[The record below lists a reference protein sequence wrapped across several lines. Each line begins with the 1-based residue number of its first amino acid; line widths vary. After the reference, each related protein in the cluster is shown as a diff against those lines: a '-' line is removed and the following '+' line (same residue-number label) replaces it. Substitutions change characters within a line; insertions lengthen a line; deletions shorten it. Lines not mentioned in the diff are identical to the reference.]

1 VHTPRNAGIIVLAL
15 SCAGQSAAAQLSGS
29 NAVGDFGLKSGS
41 QAPPGW
47 YVGYFLY
54 DYAASSIAVEGGEVE
69 LRDGGVNLSAHS
81 PLLSWV
87 SGWKIFG
94 GSYGAL
100 AIVPIQNVSVEAPRA
115 GLRSVSDFGLGDIY
129 VQPINLGWH
138 PSGADVLAWYAFW
151 APTGDYHAGEN
162 GNRGLG
168 MWTHEVALGTTWYLL
183 SDQSLQLS
191 ALATFELHTEKEDTE
206 VEVGDLLTIE
216 GGFGGTVRQLVNVG
230 LAYYLQWK
238 VTDDTGLEL
247 APLVDNRLGKNRNFG
262 LGPELTATVP
272 LAADFGQLLTM
283 SVRYIFEVGSHMDT
297 KGNVFVFTA
306 MVKAR

>member
-1 VHTPRNAGIIVLAL
+1 MARNAGIIALAF
-15 SCAGQSAAAQLSGS
+15 SCAAQSAAAQLSGS

-54 DYAASSIAVEGGEVE
+54 DYAASSIALESGEIE
-69 LRDGGVNLSAHS
+69 LQDGGVNLAAHA

-87 SGWKIFG
+87 SGWTVFG
-94 GSYGAL
+94 ASYGAV
-100 AIVPIQNVSVEAPRA
+100 AIIPIQNVSLEAPRV
-115 GLRSVSDFGLGDIY
+115 GLRSVSDFGIGDLY

-138 PSGADVLAWYAFW
+138 LNGADLLAWYAFW
-151 APTGDYHAGEN
+151 APTGDYQAGEN

-168 MWTHEVALGTTWYLL
+168 MWSHELALGTTWFLL
-183 SDQSLQLS
+183 SDESVHLS
-191 ALATFELHTEKEDTE
+191 ALATFELHTEKKDTE
-206 VEVGDLLTIE
+206 VEVGDVLTIE
-216 GGFGGTVRQLVNVG
+216 GGLGGTIRQLVNVG

-238 VTDDTGLEL
+238 VTDDTGLDL
-247 APLVDNRLGKNRNFG
+247 PPLVDNRLGRNRNFG

-272 LAADFGQLLTM
+272 LRADFGQLLTM

-297 KGNVFVFTA
+297 QGNVFVFTA